1 MSEEHIVHYFDVRG
15 RAEPI
20 RMILSYA
27 GAKWKDQRIPYNTFP
42 AVIPAEIK
50 SGKCIRNT
58 MVISIYSFI
67 LLRNVFFFTV
77 SLFIN

>member
-20 RMILSYA
+20 RMILAYA

-42 AVIPAEIK
+42 AVIPTEIK
-50 SGKCIRNT
+50 SGKCF
-58 MVISIYSFI
+58 IYQGHFN
-67 LLRNVFFFTV
+67 LQFYFVAKCFFRC
-77 SLFIN
+77 